1 MVVCPRTLEGPM
13 IKSSKGESIGPVSL
27 NGTLLAGTL
36 LVKSEAE
43 WDTLHDDESKLSDVL
58 GSIGISSIK
67 SNARI

>member
-13 IKSSKGESIGPVSL
+13 IKTSTAESIGPVAL

-43 WDTLHDDESKLSDVL
+43 WDTLHHDESKLSDVL